1 MTPLVAFVWTLQTPV
16 HSKGEWTCCIYVL
29 VQYCPYASKSLG
41 AFHSTKIPVWISEIP
56 CAQWNGTFRLHTPD
70 PNHHTFGYC
79 SRKQDSKERF
89 WGHQFCQM
97 EKNISVRPTEMTR
110 PVKGPPSKLVPN
122 IPVWPNWNGPCRL
135 ISNRN
140 FRNLG
145 WMESAPYLELTYP
158 NWQRI
163 IKFQTR
169 IKLY

>member
-16 HSKGEWTCCIYVL
+16 HSKGEWTCSKYVL
-29 VQYCPYASKSLG
+29 VHYCPYASKSSG

-56 CAQWNGTFRLHTPD
+56 CAQWNSTFRLHTPD
-70 PNHHTFGYC
+70 PNHHTLVIVLV
-79 SRKQDSKERF
+79 SRMQKSSSGDNNFVKWRGTFRSD
-89 WGHQFCQM
+89 
-97 EKNISVRPTEMTR
+97 RPTEMTR

-158 NWQRI
+158 NWQRE
-163 IKFQTR
+163 IKFKQG
-169 IKLY
+169 